1 MNDDDLVAG
10 YLGRL
15 VRAARTL
22 PADRRADL
30 IDEIAD
36 HIEEARAASEAS
48 GPDVSDLLLRLGE
61 PEAIVA
67 AASDSPG
74 DFPRPGQQPAYP
86 AMRPSAEAGPR
97 RQGWL
102 DLAAVLLVLGSV
114 LLSAVSFVLALL
126 GWAVGIVILLLS
138 PRWPKR
144 AKVLGAV
151 TGTLALVL
159 FGELLDFF
167 AKEWNRFYW
176 QRPALWLAGRPWHL
190 RLCTPGHRWSS
201 CRHSGGCSASAISV
215 LPARQNEPGHA
226 WAGGLQRTTLARCS
240 GASDVG
246 SGELT
251 ARSSDTP

>member
-15 VRAARTL
+15 VRAARPL
-22 PADRRADL
+22 PADRRAEL

-36 HIEEARAASEAS
+36 HIEEARAASATS
-48 GPDVSDLLLRLGE
+48 GPGMSDLLLRLGE

-74 DFPRPGQQPAYP
+74 DFPRSGEQPAYP
-86 AMRPSAEAGPR
+86 ALRPSAVAGSRRPR
-97 RQGWL
+97 WL
-102 DLAAVLLVLGSV
+102 DVAAVLLTLGGV

-126 GWAVGIVILLLS
+126 GWAVGIVMLLLS
-138 PRWPKR
+138 PRWPNR

-159 FGELLDFF
+159 FGHLLGSF

-176 QRPALWLAGRPWHL
+176 QPAGPFGWQANPGVFVSAILVTGAIVAATLVGVRLL
-190 RLCTPGHRWSS
+190 RYPRSRQDETSEATPGRRGSS
-201 CRHSGGCSASAISV
+201 GPPSPAAPEPAASV
-215 LPARQNEPGHA
+215 R
-226 WAGGLQRTTLARCS
+226 
-240 GASDVG
+240 AS
-246 SGELT
+246 
-251 ARSSDTP
+251 